1 MFKFKSEKK
10 RKSNKKN
17 EEGSSVAEN
26 SIDTDPLGMWTGV
39 PDDPYELPVQDVDD
53 L

>member
-1 MFKFKSEKK
+1 MFKK
-10 RKSNKKN
+10 NKKTK
-17 EEGSSVAEN
+17 EQGKFEAEKPVIEN

-39 PDDPYELPVQDVDD
+39 PDNPYEEPVQDVDD